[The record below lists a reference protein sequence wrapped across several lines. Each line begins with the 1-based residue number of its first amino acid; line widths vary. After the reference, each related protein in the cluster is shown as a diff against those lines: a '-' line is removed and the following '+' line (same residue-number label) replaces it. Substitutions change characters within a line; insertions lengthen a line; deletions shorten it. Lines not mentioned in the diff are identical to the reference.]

1 MALGSNK
8 NNVMMADTGG
18 GGKTTGTKTVV
29 STAANAAKTATTT
42 PKTKT
47 TTTPKTTTTTPKTTT
62 TTPAGGK
69 KTTVTSADGT
79 VHTAYIVNGRTVN
92 ADGSAYNFKN
102 GDTVK
107 TGGGSY
113 TVNNGVGTKVD
124 TPKTTTA
131 KQSAQ
136 GVAGKSSTPT
146 TGSVAYADNG
156 TKSTKTSNVNTKP
169 VTSTAN
175 PKVPAIKPTTPSTPS
190 TKSTN
195 DVQAAYDAIQAEKN
209 EIAAARNQLQGSGAA
224 PSLPGGYRTEQMLSQ
239 QEEAFLSPLL
249 NGGNNNTPTTPQQP
263 KKDTDSQY
271 GSGAGGARS
280 TGGAGGTQPG
290 TQSGGGNQTQT
301 GPAGSTPTTVTRK
314 DGTVVNAYIL
324 NGHTVDAQGNPYK
337 FQDGD
342 VVKTGGG
349 DYIWTGD
356 STNGKGTPMNIYNAI
371 QSVNPS
377 NPPSQLNLTPD
388 DALYGGAKAVPILGP
403 DGQQAGT
410 GYVVNGVTY
419 IKNADGT
426 LSRLTNPTDIPY
438 IVRTGGGDYV
448 MTKDGSMTLDDYEKN
463 YGPLSDWTF
472 DGNGYSNGGGLL
484 PGTPEQEGTARAMTD
499 YSNMTEGDLI
509 NYVMNAINVGD
520 EAALRDFMTWAEAQ
534 ALARERMNPLYNQY
548 IDQSMRNID
557 LQALRGGF
565 YGQLPTEALRQ
576 QALAETEGNR
586 TQAIIDYAQ
595 QLINADREG
604 VLADAE
610 LNLDERQQRIN
621 TLLNLLE
628 SNRNMAQAD
637 KDRELK
643 KYIADQDNMNAQGK
657 LQSSNDQFER
667 QLAYDK
673 WVQDQKNK
681 QFYDKLAQ
689 DKWIA
694 QLRY

>member
-18 GGKTTGTKTVV
+18 GGKTTGTKTIV

-42 PKTKT
+42 PKTT
-47 TTTPKTTTTTPKTTT
+47 TTTPKTTTTTTPKTTT
-62 TTPAGGK
+62 TTPAGGT

-107 TGGGSY
+107 TNGGSY
-113 TVNNGVGTKVD
+113 TVNNGVGTKVE

-136 GVAGKSSTPT
+136 AVAGKTSTPT
-146 TGSVAYADNG
+146 NTSVAYTDNG
-156 TKSTKTSNVNTKP
+156 TKSTKTSNVNTKT

-175 PKVPAIKPTTPSTPS
+175 PKVVQTTPTTQSTPTTPTTATP
-190 TKSTN
+190 TTN
-195 DVQAAYDAIQAEKN
+195 NPSAGSGASGVQYVANTLYDQIMKAQQDLDAEKN
-209 EIAAARNQLQGSGAA
+209 EILAARDALKGS
-224 PSLPGGYRTEQMLSQ
+224 
-239 QEEAFLSPLL
+239 
-249 NGGNNNTPTTPQQP
+249 
-263 KKDTDSQY
+263 DTNVS
-271 GSGAGGARS
+271 GSGAGNGSKSSGVQAS
-280 TGGAGGTQPG
+280 GNTPTSQTGVA
-290 TQSGGGNQTQT
+290 QTQT
-301 GPAGSTPTTVTRK
+301 GPAGSTPTTVTKK

-324 NGHTVDAQGNPYK
+324 NGKTVDAQGNPYK

-342 VVKTGGG
+342 IVKTGGG

-356 STNGKGTPMNIYNAI
+356 SANGKGTPMNIYNAI

-448 MTKDGSMTLDDYEKN
+448 MTKDGSMPLADYEKN
-463 YGPLSDWTF
+463 YGPLSDWTY
-472 DGNGYSNGGGLL
+472 DGNGYSYGGGTL
-484 PGTPEQEGTARAMTD
+484 PGTPEQAGTARAMTD

-520 EAALRDFMTWAEAQ
+520 ETALRDFMTWAEAQ

-595 QLINADREG
+595 QLIDADREG

-621 TLLNLLE
+621 TLLSLLE

-643 KYIADQDNMNAQGK
+643 KYIADQDSMNAQGK
-657 LQSSNDQFER
+657 LQSSNEQFEK
-667 QLAYDK
+667 QLAFDQA
-673 WVQDQKNK
+673 VQNQKNK
-681 QFYDKLAQ
+681 QFYDQLAQ